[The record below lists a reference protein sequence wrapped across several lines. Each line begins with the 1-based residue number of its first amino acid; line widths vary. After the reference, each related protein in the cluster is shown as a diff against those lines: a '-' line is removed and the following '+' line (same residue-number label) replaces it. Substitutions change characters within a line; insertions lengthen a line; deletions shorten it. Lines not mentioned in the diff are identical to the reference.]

1 MGEILKWSLSQTHVF
16 ARTDARTCVE
26 GCSALPLRWAKGAPK
41 SPVLFWIREKGD
53 KTHIWVTIAPR
64 KFLLSPILLSLWWL
78 ENQITMSKGTRACI
92 VDSRFENPYP
102 SWWHPCSPR
111 WRRNLFM
118 DVGYPSR
125 KIKTSDF
132 FDENIR
138 TFEAK
143 HPYFCPKKS
152 DVLLFPDRYTAFSL
166 PSSLQKKFLKIS
178 YISYTTARDA
188 LYLLTISGEG

>member
-1 MGEILKWSLSQTHVF
+1 
-16 ARTDARTCVE
+16 
-26 GCSALPLRWAKGAPK
+26 
-41 SPVLFWIREKGD
+41 
-53 KTHIWVTIAPR
+53 
-64 KFLLSPILLSLWWL
+64 
-78 ENQITMSKGTRACI
+78 
-92 VDSRFENPYP
+92 
-102 SWWHPCSPR
+102 
-111 WRRNLFM
+111 M

-138 TFEAK
+138 TSDAK

-152 DVLLFPDRYTAFSL
+152 DVLLFPDHYTAFSL
-166 PSSLQKKFLKIS
+166 PSSLQKKFLKSS

>member
-1 MGEILKWSLSQTHVF
+1 
-16 ARTDARTCVE
+16 
-26 GCSALPLRWAKGAPK
+26 
-41 SPVLFWIREKGD
+41 
-53 KTHIWVTIAPR
+53 
-64 KFLLSPILLSLWWL
+64 
-78 ENQITMSKGTRACI
+78 
-92 VDSRFENPYP
+92 
-102 SWWHPCSPR
+102 
-111 WRRNLFM
+111 M

-138 TFEAK
+138 TSEAK

-152 DVLLFPDRYTAFSL
+152 DVLLFPDRYTASPL
-166 PSSLQKKFLKIS
+166 PSLQKKFLKIS

>member
-1 MGEILKWSLSQTHVF
+1 MF
-16 ARTDARTCVE
+16 
-26 GCSALPLRWAKGAPK
+26 PK
-41 SPVLFWIREKGD
+41 MKKELV
-53 KTHIWVTIAPR
+53 
-64 KFLLSPILLSLWWL
+64 
-78 ENQITMSKGTRACI
+78 
-92 VDSRFENPYP
+92 Y
-102 SWWHPCSPR
+102 
-111 WRRNLFM
+111 

-143 HPYFCPKKS
+143 HPYFCLKKS

-188 LYLLTISGEG
+188 LCLLTISGEG